1 MITQLCTMTD
11 AIDTLTFRFNQFSS
25 KEIGPVNITELIQ
38 DLSKFRDTLPDL
50 ASASIRLALAVRE
63 DRIAPSFADLL
74 SEVVSR
80 DILQAEKVVTYAL
93 SMLELLML
101 TYDTPQRE
109 QLNSIAS
116 TAATDL
122 MGDGIMER
130 LNTIRD
136 LARSQV

>member
-1 MITQLCTMTD
+1 M
-11 AIDTLTFRFNQFSS
+11 
-25 KEIGPVNITELIQ
+25 NITELIQ